1 MDKGMRVE
9 TRLQQGLQFGL
20 VAQLVAQLTFNQLVV
35 GSNPTGPISFLTL
48 APLTGTIRNMTKEE
62 LIELA
67 DDLIA
72 DNEEP
77 DWEVDL
83 MDQFASVFTDVTED
97 GKCLVIFMN
106 NLNGDIEDAIIF
118 NNEEEAE
125 EHLND
130 LQAQYAEGEVDV

>member
-1 MDKGMRVE
+1 
-9 TRLQQGLQFGL
+9 
-20 VAQLVAQLTFNQLVV
+20 
-35 GSNPTGPISFLTL
+35 
-48 APLTGTIRNMTKEE
+48 MTKEE